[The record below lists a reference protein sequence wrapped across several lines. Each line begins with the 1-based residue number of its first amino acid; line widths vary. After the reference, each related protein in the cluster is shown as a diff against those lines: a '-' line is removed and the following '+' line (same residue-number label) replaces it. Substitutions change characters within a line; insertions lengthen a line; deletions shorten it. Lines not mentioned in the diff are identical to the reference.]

1 MGRLLGYAYLLGVQ
15 WQAAALEALR
25 AALIATAACL
35 AAAAAA
41 NLGTAEIAADFRG
54 VLGLATPPAAA
65 AAAAVTAAGVR
76 ANAAPFWP
84 VRLADERV
92 NHRSQGMF

>member
-1 MGRLLGYAYLLGVQ
+1 M
-15 WQAAALEALR
+15 
-25 AALIATAACL
+25 CL
-35 AAAAAA
+35 AAAAATAA
-41 NLGTAEIAADFRG
+41 NLGTAGLAADFRN

-65 AAAAVTAAGVR
+65 AAAAAATAAGVR

-92 NHRSQGMF
+92 NHRN